1 MYCRFIYRNI
11 FSLQVFLLVHNRIIK
26 CMKNILKNIKL
37 NILKKSYVAESSH
50 IGSCLSIV
58 EILAVL
64 YIKILK
70 KNDRFI
76 LSKGH
81 AALALYC
88 TLFEK
93 KIISSKI
100 LNSFGSNKTILM
112 NHVSHKVNGV
122 EFSTGS
128 LGHGLPIAVGKAL
141 KFKINK
147 EKNKVFVIIS
157 DGEINEGT
165 TWESLLFASHH
176 KLDNLTIIID
186 YNKMQS
192 MGQVHKIINI
202 KPLKSKFLSFGCNV
216 YETDGHNIS
225 AIKSSLIK
233 KNKNKPKVIIAN
245 TIKGKGI
252 SFMENNNLWHY
263 KNINIQELKLGMNE
277 IKKRYA

>member
-1 MYCRFIYRNI
+1 MNK
-11 FSLQVFLLVHNRIIK
+11 IIK
-26 CMKNILKNIKL
+26 NIRTNILNLTYK
-37 NILKKSYVAESSH
+37 AQSSH

-64 YIKILK
+64 YNKVLK

-88 TLFEK
+88 MLYEK
-93 KIISSKI
+93 KIISLKT

-112 NHVSHKVNGV
+112 NHVSHKVKGV

-128 LGHGLPIAVGKAL
+128 LGHGLPVAVGKAL

-147 EKNKVFVIIS
+147 ENNKVYVILS
-157 DGEINEGT
+157 DGEMNEGT

-176 KLDNLTIIID
+176 NLDNLNIIID
-186 YNKMQS
+186 YNKIQS
-192 MGQVHKIINI
+192 MDFVKKVINI
-202 KPLKSKFLSFGCNV
+202 EPLKSKLLSFGANV
-216 YETDGHNIS
+216 LEVDGHNLS
-225 AIKSSLIK
+225 ELTKVLIK
-233 KNKNKPKVIIAN
+233 KNKNKPKIIIAN
-245 TIKGKGI
+245 TIKGKGV

-263 KNINIQELKLGMNE
+263 KNPTLQELNEGLNE
-277 IKKRYA
+277 IKKKHA

>member
-1 MYCRFIYRNI
+1 VNKFTKDI
-11 FSLQVFLLVHNRIIK
+11 RI
-26 CMKNILKNIKL
+26 NILKLTYKA
-37 NILKKSYVAESSH
+37 KSSH

-64 YIKILK
+64 YNKILK
-70 KNDRFI
+70 RKDRFI

-88 TLFEK
+88 TLYQK
-93 KIISSKI
+93 KYISLKT

-128 LGHGLPIAVGKAL
+128 LGHGLPVAIGKAI

-147 EKNKVFVIIS
+147 EKNKVYVLMS

-165 TWESLLFASHH
+165 TWEGLLFASHH
-176 KLDNLTIIID
+176 KLDNLNIIID
-186 YNKMQS
+186 YNKLQS
-192 MGQVHKIINI
+192 MDFVKKVINI
-202 KPLKSKFLSFGCNV
+202 EPLKSKFLSFGCNV
-216 YETDGHNIS
+216 KVINGHNITAINNALIRS
-225 AIKSSLIK
+225 A
-233 KNKNKPKVIIAN
+233 KNKPNVIIAN
-245 TIKGKGI
+245 TVKGKGV

-263 KNINIQELKLGMNE
+263 KNPNLEDLKRSLLEIN
-277 IKKRYA
+277 KKYA

>member
-1 MYCRFIYRNI
+1 VNKITKDIRT
-11 FSLQVFLLVHNRIIK
+11 
-26 CMKNILKNIKL
+26 NILKLTYKA
-37 NILKKSYVAESSH
+37 KSSH

-64 YIKILK
+64 YNKILK
-70 KNDRFI
+70 RKDRFI

-88 TLFEK
+88 TLYQK
-93 KIISSKI
+93 KYISLKT

-128 LGHGLPIAVGKAL
+128 LGHGLPVAIGKAI

-147 EKNKVFVIIS
+147 EKNKVYVLMS

-165 TWESLLFASHH
+165 TWEGLLFASHH
-176 KLDNLTIIID
+176 KLDNLNIIID
-186 YNKMQS
+186 YNKLQS
-192 MGQVHKIINI
+192 MDFVKKVINI
-202 KPLKSKFLSFGCNV
+202 EPLKSKFLSFGCNV
-216 YETDGHNIS
+216 KVINGHNIT
-225 AIKSSLIK
+225 AINNALIRPT
-233 KNKNKPKVIIAN
+233 KNKPNVIIAN
-245 TIKGKGI
+245 TVKGKGV

-263 KNINIQELKLGMNE
+263 KNPNLEDLKRSLLEIN
-277 IKKRYA
+277 KKYA

>member
-1 MYCRFIYRNI
+1 M
-11 FSLQVFLLVHNRIIK
+11 NRIIK
-26 CMKNILKNIKL
+26 DIRKNILKL
-37 NILKKSYVAESSH
+37 SYKAKSSH

-64 YIKILK
+64 YHNILK
-70 KNDRFI
+70 KKDRFI

-88 TLFEK
+88 TLYQK
-93 KIISSKI
+93 KYISLKT

-128 LGHGLPIAVGKAL
+128 LGHGLPVAIGKAI

-147 EKNKVFVIIS
+147 EKNKVYVLMS

-165 TWESLLFASHH
+165 TWEGLLFASHH
-176 KLDNLTIIID
+176 KLDNLNIIID
-186 YNKMQS
+186 YNKIQS
-192 MGQVHKIINI
+192 MDFVKKVINI
-202 KPLKSKFLSFGCNV
+202 EPLKSKFLSFGCNV
-216 YETDGHNIS
+216 KIINGHNITAINNALIRS
-225 AIKSSLIK
+225 A
-233 KNKNKPKVIIAN
+233 KNKPNVIIAN
-245 TIKGKGI
+245 TVKGKGV

-263 KNINIQELKLGMNE
+263 KNPNLEELKRSLLE
-277 IKKRYA
+277 INKKNA